1 MKSGTQGLERE
12 TSAPALDEGIEESC
26 SKFANFLFSLV
37 SRIFANRCERCR
49 QAGRDSGGFCS
60 FKYFN
65 KISHSDIHWHS
76 FASSRDNIK
85 TPFRKFLR
93 HKICRSILLTSQICI
108 LQNLDSSANS
118 VQFGDV

>member
-49 QAGRDSGGFCS
+49 QAGRDSVFAVL
-60 FKYFN
+60 N
-65 KISHSDIHWHS
+65 ISIRSHIRIFIGIVLQAREITLKLHLENFSDI
-76 FASSRDNIK
+76 K
-85 TPFRKFLR
+85 
-93 HKICRSILLTSQICI
+93 
-108 LQNLDSSANS
+108 SAGAY
-118 VQFGDV
+118 F